1 MNMTQIRYFITV
13 AQMQSM
19 TRAAELLR
27 LSQPSLSKNIAKLEE
42 ELNTRL
48 FDRSGRRITLSEP
61 GKRFLDAAM
70 VMLQELYDA
79 MEEMEELSSGTDNR
93 LSIGI
98 FGAHPVILR
107 YLAGFSRI
115 HPEAEYVINGN
126 IETIEQLDSAEFDM
140 IVYPNITRYGKL
152 PGQKLCHECYY
163 LAVPARHPLAQRD
176 SVLPRDFLEE
186 PLVFLRSE
194 GQYTGPCHALCTAMN
209 PALRVRAFVT
219 TAELHRQMIASGMAL
234 GFVPDGCA
242 PVYRR
247 DPDIQLCTI
256 ADNKFSRTMM
266 LSFKKEKLRT
276 PLGKMLQQYLTDC
289 LAPEAQPLVPQ

>member
-107 YLAGFSRI
+107 YLAGFSRL
-115 HPEAEYVINGN
+115 HPEAE
-126 IETIEQLDSAEFDM
+126 D
-140 IVYPNITRYGKL
+140 
-152 PGQKLCHECYY
+152 
-163 LAVPARHPLAQRD
+163 
-176 SVLPRDFLEE
+176 
-186 PLVFLRSE
+186 
-194 GQYTGPCHALCTAMN
+194 
-209 PALRVRAFVT
+209 
-219 TAELHRQMIASGMAL
+219 
-234 GFVPDGCA
+234 
-242 PVYRR
+242 
-247 DPDIQLCTI
+247 
-256 ADNKFSRTMM
+256 
-266 LSFKKEKLRT
+266 
-276 PLGKMLQQYLTDC
+276 
-289 LAPEAQPLVPQ
+289 QPLPPAALLWRLTNRSSPGMLLAMAHRSARLTAPPSSRVMVTATPWRSRIFRILRPMSRQNACS